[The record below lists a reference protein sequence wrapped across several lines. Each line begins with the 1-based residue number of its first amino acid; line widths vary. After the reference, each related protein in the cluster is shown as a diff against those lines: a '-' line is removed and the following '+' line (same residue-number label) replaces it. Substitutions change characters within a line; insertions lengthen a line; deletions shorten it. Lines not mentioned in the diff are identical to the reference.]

1 MAIFRKGMF
10 RQSPCW
16 RVEDFSLLEIK
27 NFGPPA
33 SGGLLVVLE
42 YKLKNIACI
51 FEKFVV
57 SSSSKEIS
65 WGWEMLVSEIG
76 HVNSNSKSLYGVEQN
91 KAQAVKRTSGEK
103 FGHFNES
110 LSTNMISRNS
120 NPFNNFI
127 RSVQSFFSP
136 KVSESATKKY
146 LSLIA

>member
-127 RSVQSFFSP
+127 CSIQSFFSP

>member
-1 MAIFRKGMF
+1 
-10 RQSPCW
+10 
-16 RVEDFSLLEIK
+16 
-27 NFGPPA
+27 
-33 SGGLLVVLE
+33 
-42 YKLKNIACI
+42 
-51 FEKFVV
+51 
-57 SSSSKEIS
+57 
-65 WGWEMLVSEIG
+65 MLVSEIG

-127 RSVQSFFSP
+127 CSVQSFFAP

>member
-42 YKLKNIACI
+42 YKLKNTACI

-127 RSVQSFFSP
+127 CSVQSFFAP

>member
-1 MAIFRKGMF
+1 MAIFCKGMF

-42 YKLKNIACI
+42 YKLKNTACI

>member
-1 MAIFRKGMF
+1 MAIFCKGMF
-10 RQSPCW
+10 RQSSCW

-110 LSTNMISRNS
+110 LSANMIRRNS

-127 RSVQSFFSP
+127 CSVQSFFSP

>member
-42 YKLKNIACI
+42 YKLKNTACI

>member
-57 SSSSKEIS
+57 LSSSKEIS

-127 RSVQSFFSP
+127 CSVQSFFAP

>member
-127 RSVQSFFSP
+127 CSVQSFFAP

>member
-42 YKLKNIACI
+42 YKLKNTACI

-127 RSVQSFFSP
+127 CSVQSFFSP
-136 KVSESATKKY
+136 KVSEVATKKY

>member
-27 NFGPPA
+27 NFGPPT

-42 YKLKNIACI
+42 YKLKNTACI

-127 RSVQSFFSP
+127 CSVQSFFSP
-136 KVSESATKKY
+136 KVSEAATKKY

>member
-42 YKLKNIACI
+42 YKLKNTACI

-57 SSSSKEIS
+57 LSSSKEIS

-76 HVNSNSKSLYGVEQN
+76 HVNSNSKSLYGVERN
-91 KAQAVKRTSGEK
+91 KVQAVKRTSGEK

-127 RSVQSFFSP
+127 CSVQSFFAP

>member
-1 MAIFRKGMF
+1 
-10 RQSPCW
+10 
-16 RVEDFSLLEIK
+16 
-27 NFGPPA
+27 
-33 SGGLLVVLE
+33 
-42 YKLKNIACI
+42 
-51 FEKFVV
+51 
-57 SSSSKEIS
+57 
-65 WGWEMLVSEIG
+65 MLVSEIG

-110 LSTNMISRNS
+110 LSTKMISRNS

-127 RSVQSFFSP
+127 CSVQSFFAP

>member
-1 MAIFRKGMF
+1 
-10 RQSPCW
+10 
-16 RVEDFSLLEIK
+16 
-27 NFGPPA
+27 
-33 SGGLLVVLE
+33 
-42 YKLKNIACI
+42 
-51 FEKFVV
+51 
-57 SSSSKEIS
+57 
-65 WGWEMLVSEIG
+65 MLVSEIG

-110 LSTNMISRNS
+110 LSANMISRNS

-127 RSVQSFFSP
+127 YSVQSFFAP

>member
-127 RSVQSFFSP
+127 CSVQSFFSP

>member
-33 SGGLLVVLE
+33 SGGLLVVSE
-42 YKLKNIACI
+42 YKLKNTACI

-127 RSVQSFFSP
+127 CSVQSFFSP
-136 KVSESATKKY
+136 KVSEAATKKY

>member
-10 RQSPCW
+10 RQSPCR

-65 WGWEMLVSEIG
+65 WG
-76 HVNSNSKSLYGVEQN
+76 
-91 KAQAVKRTSGEK
+91 
-103 FGHFNES
+103 
-110 LSTNMISRNS
+110 
-120 NPFNNFI
+120 
-127 RSVQSFFSP
+127 
-136 KVSESATKKY
+136 
-146 LSLIA
+146 

>member
-27 NFGPPA
+27 NFGPPTN
-33 SGGLLVVLE
+33 GGLLVVLE
-42 YKLKNIACI
+42 YKLKNTACI

-110 LSTNMISRNS
+110 LSANMISRNS
-120 NPFNNFI
+120 NPFKNFI
-127 RSVQSFFSP
+127 CSVQSFFSP

>member
-1 MAIFRKGMF
+1 MF

-27 NFGPPA
+27 NFGPPV

-42 YKLKNIACI
+42 YKLKNTACI

-127 RSVQSFFSP
+127 CSVQSFFSP
-136 KVSESATKKY
+136 KVSEKKKKKY

>member
-1 MAIFRKGMF
+1 MF

-42 YKLKNIACI
+42 YKLKNTACI

-127 RSVQSFFSP
+127 CSVQSFFSP
-136 KVSESATKKY
+136 KVSEVATKKY

>member
-42 YKLKNIACI
+42 YKLKNTACI

-127 RSVQSFFSP
+127 CSVQSFFSP
-136 KVSESATKKY
+136 KVSEAATKKY

>member
-42 YKLKNIACI
+42 YKLKNTACI

-127 RSVQSFFSP
+127 CSVQSFFSP

>member
-1 MAIFRKGMF
+1 MAIFCKGMF
-10 RQSPCW
+10 RQSSCW

-127 RSVQSFFSP
+127 CSVQSFFSP

>member
-1 MAIFRKGMF
+1 MAIFCEGMF

-42 YKLKNIACI
+42 YKFKNIACI

-127 RSVQSFFSP
+127 CSVQSFFSP
-136 KVSESATKKY
+136 KVSEAATKKY

>member
-57 SSSSKEIS
+57 LSSSKEIS

-127 RSVQSFFSP
+127 CSVQSFFSP

>member
-33 SGGLLVVLE
+33 SGGLLVILE

-57 SSSSKEIS
+57 LSSSKEIS